1 MSTLSTTNIKH
12 PSSGSNNIV
21 LDSSGRVLVGTSSS
35 TSLAGWGNPQVQVT
49 AANSSQA
56 SLGLIHTESN
66 NNVHAL
72 LFGKI
77 RGTGIVQG
85 QDELGRIS
93 WQGYDGSAFRQCAE
107 IMAVVDGTPGASD
120 MPGRLVFSTTADG
133 ASSPTERLRITST
146 GDLRFNS
153 GYGSVATAYG
163 CRAWINF
170 QGNGGY
176 ATRGSG
182 NVSSFTEVG
191 SGNGGVYNVNLTNAL
206 PDTNGI
212 ILCSKTQSQP
222 HENIEGVATGSYV
235 SASQLR
241 VVTGDWDGTYVRAPH
256 YSASFVHVAVIR

>member
-21 LDSSGRVLVGTSSS
+21 LDSSARVLVGTS
-35 TSLAGWGNPQVQVT
+35 TSALEKVVIKGDGGGLQINRNDSGSPTSGQALGSIGFKGIVS
-49 AANSSQA
+49 ANSNASAEVLIQA
-56 SLGLIHTESN
+56 AADENHSGSTAGSRLEFHTKPS
-66 NNVHAL
+66 
-72 LFGKI
+72 
-77 RGTGIVQG
+77 GIG
-85 QDELGRIS
+85 
-93 WQGYDGSAFRQCAE
+93 
-107 IMAVVDGTPGASD
+107 PG
-120 MPGRLVFSTTADG
+120 
-133 ASSPTERLRITST
+133 SSPTERMRLDSS
-146 GDLRFNS
+146 GNLKFNS

-191 SGNGGVYNVNLTNAL
+191 SGNGGVYNVNLTSSL
-206 PDTNGI
+206 PDTNGV

-222 HENIEGVATGSYV
+222 HGDIEGVATGSYV

-241 VVTGDWDGTYVRAPH
+241 VVTGDWDGTYVRTPH
-256 YSASFVHVAVIR
+256 YAAAFVHVAVFR